1 MPNFPAYI
9 KIFTALL
16 AILNPWGVLPFFL
29 SITSDYTDEE
39 RKRIAKTIGL
49 SVATVLTVTALLG
62 QQILGF
68 FGISVDAFKVGGSIL
83 LMIMAIDMLKGKGK
97 ASQEPESPMDKTGIA
112 VVPLSIPL
120 IAGPGSIS
128 TVIIYANLSKN
139 WIHLGMIIAC
149 IILASLVTWLILRA
163 ANRIGSLV
171 GAIGLNV
178 AGRLMGLLLAA
189 IAVEF
194 FVNGISRLLPGLA

>member
-29 SITSDYTDEE
+29 SVTRDNTDEE
-39 RKRIAKTIGL
+39 RRKIAKTIGL
-49 SVATVLTVTALLG
+49 SVATVLTVTALVG
-62 QQILGF
+62 QEILGF

-83 LMIMAIDMLKGKGK
+83 LLIMAIDMLKGKGK
-97 ASQEPESPMDKTGIA
+97 ASQEPESSTDKTGIA

-128 TVIIYANLSKN
+128 TVIIYANQAKD
-139 WIHLGMIIAC
+139 WIHLALIIAC
-149 IILASLVTWLILRA
+149 IALASLVTWLILRA
-163 ANRIGSLV
+163 ANRIGSLI

-194 FVNGISRLLPGLA
+194 FVSGISKLLPGLV